1 MNKTNL
7 EKTLRAINLAE
18 TTGPGG
24 QRRARGVSVGAI
36 KSIAAACHGDV
47 RSAVHNLQFQ
57 SVGSRGEGKQH
68 LQALSHA
75 EVRSLI
81 HSPFAAGA
89 RGGGHAKRSKAAG
102 SSAKADSGESGGGAR
117 DTQLDMFHALGKLLY
132 NKRLEPS
139 DPKQMAPERA
149 AHYASVEDQVRS
161 DLRRPPQQAQPERVV
176 EQYGVDWSQ
185 LCGQLHQNYLGFFT
199 LSDQAAVAAEGLS
212 DGALIGGWH
221 EERSA
226 REMSAEL
233 AASAS
238 VRALRW
244 ANTAPATATYRQ
256 FHGAVSAFAQAEAE
270 AAQWRGADTYLESR
284 EGLGTAAHAPRPRAT

>member
-1 MNKTNL
+1 MK
-7 EKTLRAINLAE
+7 
-18 TTGPGG
+18 
-24 QRRARGVSVGAI
+24 
-36 KSIAAACHGDV
+36 
-47 RSAVHNLQFQ
+47 
-57 SVGSRGEGKQH
+57 
-68 LQALSHA
+68 
-75 EVRSLI
+75 SLI

-89 RGGGHAKRSKAAG
+89 RDGGHAKRSKAAG

-244 ANTAPATATYRQ
+244 AENRTSLEICGP
-256 FHGAVSAFAQAEAE
+256 SASGRRRS
-270 AAQWRGADTYLESR
+270 RGSSPRTCWWGRGTR
-284 EGLGTAAHAPRPRAT
+284 ELSNFLRGIWLQR